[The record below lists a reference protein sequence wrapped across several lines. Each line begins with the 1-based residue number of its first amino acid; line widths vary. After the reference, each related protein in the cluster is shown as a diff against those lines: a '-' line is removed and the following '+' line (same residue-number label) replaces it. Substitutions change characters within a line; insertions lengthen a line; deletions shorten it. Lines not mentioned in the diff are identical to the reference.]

1 MRLRYLLKKKLGIIK
16 PYPSATSKVRH
27 LVIGYC
33 SGRGCDVGFGGDK
46 VKKDICDG
54 IDFKQPYAYT
64 GKDPVDIPCNVGA
77 EPIPVPADTYDYV
90 YSSHLIEDFADT
102 GAILADFIRILK
114 TGGNL
119 ILVFPD
125 QPLYEEYCLKYN
137 LATNYSHVHKN
148 MGLNFMM
155 ERLKLL
161 ENVSCEILYSNDCE
175 VEYNV
180 IIVARIT
187 KHHAS

>member
-33 SGRGCDVGFGGDK
+33 IGKGCDVGFGGDK
-46 VKKDICDG
+46 IKKDLCDG

-64 GKDPVDIPCNVGA
+64 GKDQVDIPCNVGT
-77 EPIPVPADTYDYV
+77 EPIPVPADSYDYV
-90 YSSHLIEDFADT
+90 YSSHLIEDFEDT
-102 GAILADFIRILK
+102 GAILSDFIRILK
-114 TGGNL
+114 SGGNL
-119 ILVFPD
+119 VLVFPD
-125 QPLYEEYCLKYN
+125 QPLYEEYCSKYN

-148 MGLNFMM
+148 MGMEYMM
-155 ERLKLL
+155 AQLRNQPYISFE
-161 ENVSCEILYSNDCE
+161 VLYSNDCE
-175 VEYNV
+175 IEYNV

-187 KHHAS
+187 KLLAS